1 MSILYT
7 IGHSTHTVQRLIE
20 LLSMHTIS
28 AVGDVRSSPYSRYNP
43 QFNREVLQNALREA
57 EIEYV
62 FLGKE
67 LGARSPDRNCY
78 VEGQVQFDLVAE
90 SELFH
95 KGLERLRTGMDSFCI
110 ALLCAEKDPITCHR
124 MILVCRNLRSSGIN
138 IQHILEDGS
147 LEDNRDAERRLMR
160 EHKIQE
166 NDLFDSEEELI
177 RRAYDIRGKKIAY
190 TETDNSNE

>member
-1 MSILYT
+1 MSELYT

-43 QFNREVLQNALREA
+43 QFNREPLQNALREA

-67 LGARSPDRNCY
+67 LGARSTDSNCY
-78 VEGQVQFDLVAE
+78 IDGQVQFDLVAE

-95 KGLERLRTGMDSFCI
+95 KGLERLRAGMDSFRV
-110 ALLCAEKDPITCHR
+110 ALLCAEKDPVTCHR
-124 MILVCRNLRSSGIN
+124 MILVCRNLRSGGMN

-160 EHKIQE
+160 ERNIKE

-177 RRAYDIRGKKIAY
+177 QRAYDIQGKKIAF
-190 TETDNSNE
+190 TEKRDA